1 MVGEA
6 RAGGQKIAVCQDTN
20 IHNSLF
26 LYLAGQRFGRRARVG
41 TGRLPAVTPR
51 PTALLKQ
58 HGAELGHH
66 ACTAHSLAVHPR
78 ARHPSCPAGARGDDA
93 LVGLL

>member
-1 MVGEA
+1 M
-6 RAGGQKIAVCQDTN
+6 RA
-20 IHNSLF
+20 
-26 LYLAGQRFGRRARVG
+26 RARVG

-66 ACTAHSLAVHPR
+66 TCTAHSLTVHPR
-78 ARHPSCPAGARGDDA
+78 ARHPSCPAGARGANTLVVPRHGSGPQWPLFLLVCTLVA
-93 LVGLL
+93 LSDMH